1 MVAAI
6 YFIAEKAY
14 IKTYIQSLG
23 KKAMNAQKGF
33 TLIELMIVVAIIGIL
48 AAIAIPAYQNY
59 IAKSQVNR
67 VYGELSS
74 LKTAAE
80 QLILDGKSST
90 SATDLGYNTSNLLSS
105 AGPNVSV
112 NPNNDGTVSIAG
124 TLGTSATSSVN
135 GAVVTL
141 SRTATGA
148 WSCRVTASNNGGWK
162 SSFVPSGCA
171 AS

>member
-1 MVAAI
+1 
-6 YFIAEKAY
+6 
-14 IKTYIQSLG
+14 
-23 KKAMNAQKGF
+23 MNAQKGF

-80 QLILDGKSST
+80 QLILDGKSSA
-90 SATDLGYNTSNLLSS
+90 SATDLGYNTSNLLNST
-105 AGPNVSV
+105 PTVSV

>member
-105 AGPNVSV
+105 
-112 NPNNDGTVSIAG
+112 DY
-124 TLGTSATSSVN
+124 
-135 GAVVTL
+135 
-141 SRTATGA
+141 
-148 WSCRVTASNNGGWK
+148 
-162 SSFVPSGCA
+162 
-171 AS
+171 

>member
-1 MVAAI
+1 
-6 YFIAEKAY
+6 
-14 IKTYIQSLG
+14 
-23 KKAMNAQKGF
+23 MNAQKGF

-90 SATDLGYNTSNLLSS
+90 SATDLGYNTSNLLNS
-105 AGPNVSV
+105 APNVSV

-141 SRTATGA
+141 SRTNTGA
-148 WSCRVTASNNGGWK
+148 WSCKVTASANGGWK

>member
-1 MVAAI
+1 
-6 YFIAEKAY
+6 
-14 IKTYIQSLG
+14 
-23 KKAMNAQKGF
+23 MNAQKGF

-74 LKTAAE
+74 LKTSAE
-80 QLILDGKSST
+80 QLVLDGKSST
-90 SATDLGYNTSNLLSS
+90 AAADLGYNTSNLLS
-105 AGPNVSV
+105 AAPVVSV
-112 NPNNDGTVSIAG
+112 NPSNDGTASIEG

-135 GAVVTL
+135 GAKVTL
-141 SRTATGA
+141 SRSAAGA
-148 WSCRVTASNNGGWK
+148 WSCKVTASSNSGWK
-162 SSFVPSGCA
+162 ASFIPSGCV